1 MSLSKK
7 NLGKLKTFIKEN
19 NFDDNNLLTNEQD
32 SNNSLEI
39 DDPSKIFYSIIDNSD
54 DINETIKEHTLLK
67 KSEDKFHNINPIKT
81 NYPNNLSFEDE
92 LYDEFNYLLD
102 E

>member
-19 NFDDNNLLTNEQD
+19 NFDDNNLLTNE
-32 SNNSLEI
+32 
-39 DDPSKIFYSIIDNSD
+39 D

-67 KSEDKFHNINPIKT
+67 KSEDKLHNINPIKT